1 MQTERQMRSILLS
14 AASMACGLFLLV
26 ASCSATSAAE
36 APAAPSPTVEHGE
49 LDHLSEY
56 VGKFPSDVDLW
67 NKAFLRD
74 RLQAL
79 LKSDRDAMTE
89 RMQTVSPVSKEGG
102 IYYVIGNKAH
112 AGGEDA
118 AIFVADPSQN
128 VIRIW
133 LLKKGKIEE
142 LGDPVKAMKLP
153 SEVRTT
159 LSDWQEQ

>member
-1 MQTERQMRSILLS
+1 MRSILAS
-14 AASMACGLFLLV
+14 AVAIICGLCILMT
-26 ASCSATSAAE
+26 SCAIVSATE
-36 APAAPSPTVEHGE
+36 APATPATPGE

-67 NKAFLRD
+67 NRAFLRD

-79 LKSDRDAMTE
+79 LKDDRAAFIE
-89 RMQTVSPVSKEGG
+89 RMDTVSPVSKEGG
-102 IYYVIGNKAH
+102 IYYIIGNKAH

-118 AIFVADPSQN
+118 AIFVADPAQN

-153 SEVRTT
+153 PDVRTT

>member
-1 MQTERQMRSILLS
+1 MRSILTT
-14 AASMACGLFLLV
+14 AAGILWGILILV
-26 ASCSATSAAE
+26 APFSTVGAADTP
-36 APAAPSPTVEHGE
+36 APAATRGE

-67 NKAFLRD
+67 NRAFLRD

-79 LKSDRDAMTE
+79 LKGDRDAMME

-118 AIFVADPSQN
+118 AIFVADPAQN

-142 LGDPVKAMKLP
+142 LGDPVKSMKLP
-153 SEVRTT
+153 ADVRTT